1 MPHPFPLD
9 PQAFLLDVLWGKGT
23 ILIPC
28 DAISLQDFC
37 SPQCTFSALANQRR
51 QEHNH

>member
-1 MPHPFPLD
+1 MMPHPFPLD

-28 DAISLQDFC
+28 DAIILQDTIYHIFLQ
-37 SPQCTFSALANQRR
+37 PTM
-51 QEHNH
+51 HI